1 MMQISRRFLT
11 KSSVALRAV
20 HVEAQIEKMGLVLP
34 TPGAPKGTYR
44 TVMQTGNYLFLAGH
58 LPQPAGDK
66 PLICGKIGRDLTTEE
81 GAEAAKVVGLN
92 IIATLKSHLGD
103 LDRVKR
109 IVKLVGFVNCVDDF
123 KEQPLVIN
131 GCSNLLGEVFGEK
144 GTHARSAVGTN
155 ALPLGVAVEIEAIV
169 EIE

>member
-1 MMQISRRFLT
+1 M
-11 KSSVALRAV
+11 
-20 HVEAQIEKMGLVLP
+20 
-34 TPGAPKGTYR
+34 
-44 TVMQTGNYLFLAGH
+44 
-58 LPQPAGDK
+58 PQPAGDK
-66 PLICGKIGRDLTTEE
+66 PLITGKVGRDLTTQE
-81 GAEAAKVVGLN
+81 AHDAAKVVGLN
-92 IIATLKSHLGD
+92 IIASLKAYLGD

-109 IVKLVGFVNCVDDF
+109 VVKLVGFVNCVDDF
-123 KEQPLVIN
+123 KDQPMVIN